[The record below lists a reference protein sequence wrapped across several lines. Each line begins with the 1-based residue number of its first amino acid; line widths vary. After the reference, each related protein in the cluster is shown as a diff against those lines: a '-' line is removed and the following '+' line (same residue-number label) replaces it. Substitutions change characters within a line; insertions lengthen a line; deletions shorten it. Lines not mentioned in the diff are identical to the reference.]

1 MSCVPLFLRPTA
13 VIALFLLFALP
24 VGLAAQIASGP
35 SSGPATTDDLRAL
48 IKKVETQHRGSSS
61 HGKTRMNIV
70 TKDWSR
76 TLTMETWTEGRD
88 RFLVQILE
96 PAKERGTSTLKVQ
109 SDIWNY
115 FPKIDRL
122 IKIPSSLMGD
132 KWMGSHFTNDDLV
145 KEDKIDELYDLTE
158 QRRDEKTVV
167 ILAVPK
173 PDAAVVWGKLEYS
186 IDREKE
192 VPIFIDYFDEAGKKV
207 RTVSF
212 DRVDMV
218 CNRWVAR
225 RIKVQPL
232 DTPSESTEMN
242 FDSLEFDLKLSGNL
256 FSLQSLRKR

>member
-1 MSCVPLFLRPTA
+1 MQFYRILVICFCLAFGLEAAAMAQNASETA
-13 VIALFLLFALP
+13 TA
-24 VGLAAQIASGP
+24 
-35 SSGPATTDDLRAL
+35 DELRAL
-48 IKKVETQHRGSSS
+48 IKKVETQHRGLTS
-61 HGKTRMNIV
+61 HGKTRMIIV

-76 TLTMETWTEGRD
+76 TLSMETWSEGRD

-96 PAKERGTSTLKVQ
+96 PAKERGTATLKVQ

-145 KEDKIDELYDLTE
+145 KEDKIDELYDLTQE
-158 QRRDEKTVV
+158 RVDDKTIV
-167 ILAVPK
+167 IKATPK
-173 PDAAVVWGKLEYS
+173 ATAAVVWGKLEYS

-207 RTVSF
+207 RTVTF
-212 DRVDMV
+212 DTVEMV
-218 CNRWVAR
+218 SNRWVAR
-225 RIKVQPL
+225 RMKVQPL
-232 DTPSESTEMN
+232 EAANESTELH
-242 FDSLEFDLKLSGNL
+242 FDVLEFDLKLPSNL